1 MKCSVFIATSFDG
14 FIATKDGGVDWLHS
28 CGNQVA
34 EMGDHADMG
43 FFNYMASIDCM
54 IMGRKCMEKIAS
66 MNLTDEQW
74 PYGDTRIIV
83 LSNTL
88 SEAPDNMK
96 SRVEMYQGDIKA
108 LVNKL
113 ESEGFS
119 HAYIDGGTTIQAFLQ
134 LELINELIITRAPL
148 ILGQGIPLFGPTS
161 RPIKLEQAS
170 AKAFP
175 NDFIQV
181 RYKVSY

>member
-14 FIATKDGGVDWLHS
+14 FIATQDGGVDWLHTS
-28 CGNQVA
+28 GNQAA
-34 EMGDHADMG
+34 EMGDQADMG
-43 FFNYMASIDCM
+43 FVKYIASVDCM

-88 SEAPDNMK
+88 SDAPDNMK
-96 SRVEMYQGDIKA
+96 TRVEMYQGDLNI
-108 LVNKL
+108 LVSKL
-113 ESEGFS
+113 ESEGYA

-134 LELINELIITRAPL
+134 LELINELTITRAPI
-148 ILGQGIPLFGPTS
+148 ILGQGIPLFGPTNS
-161 RPIKLEQAS
+161 PIKLEQAS
-170 AKAFP
+170 AQAFP

-181 RYKVSY
+181 CYKASY